1 MRQTSQIMVLLVATV
16 AVVSTAGT
24 AAAEIPET
32 VTIGGVFDITGWAP
46 HGDEAKFAAEVAV
59 QDFNDYL
66 ETIGAGW
73 SIKML
78 SEDAQAKPE
87 TARQKVTA
95 FKGQNVNL
103 LVGMG
108 WSSHITLS
116 KAYIDSNNMLAIS
129 HASQAA
135 DLSVPDSIFRLVPN
149 DNNQAPAINAMMERG
164 NIEVLLPVII
174 DDAWGN
180 GLLNGIS
187 DLFSGTVEDAIKYS
201 AEATDLSAEAG
212 FVDGKIGELID
223 EYGAEK
229 IGVLYVGTEE
239 FELLIESMRFY
250 DNPSQVRW
258 FSTNSQAKSTT
269 LVENPSALKFAQ
281 DTRLE
286 ATRSVSESNS
296 IKGYLDE
303 VIREEYNREPSTYS
317 YPAYDSVW
325 LLGLTILHAQTTDAS
340 ILTEILPMVA
350 RHSYGAVGHLEL
362 NEGGDL
368 ANSAFEVWTIINGE
382 WVQNGTYDQV
392 AQTLN

>member
-1 MRQTSQIMVLLVATV
+1 MRQISQISVLMVAMVAIIG
-16 AVVSTAGT
+16 TAGT
-24 AAAEIPET
+24 AAADIPET
-32 VTIGGVFDITGWAP
+32 VTIGGIFDITGWAP

-73 SIKML
+73 SINML

-95 FKGQNVNL
+95 FKGKGVDL

-108 WSSHITLS
+108 WSSHISNS
-116 KAYIDSNNMLAIS
+116 KTYIDSNNMLAIS
-129 HASQAA
+129 HASQAPN
-135 DLSVPDSIFRLVPN
+135 LSVPDSIFRLVPN
-149 DNNQAPAINAMMERG
+149 DDNQAPAVNAMLERN

-180 GLLNGIS
+180 GLLNAIS
-187 DLFSGTVEDAIKYS
+187 DLFNGTVADAIKYS

-212 FVDGKIGELID
+212 FIDNKIGELIG
-223 EYGAEK
+223 EYGVEK

-250 DNPSQVRW
+250 DNPAQVRW
-258 FSTNSQAKSTT
+258 FATNTQAKSTT
-269 LVENPSALKFAQ
+269 LVENPSSLKFAQ

-303 VIREEYNREPSTYS
+303 VIREEYNRESSTYS
-317 YPAYDSVW
+317 YSAYDSVW
-325 LLGLTILHAQTTDAS
+325 LLGITILHAQTTDAS
-340 ILTEILPMVA
+340 VLTEILPMVA

-368 ANSAFEVWTIINGE
+368 ASSAYEVWTIINGE

-392 AQTLN
+392 TQTIN